1 MRKIFFLF
9 FAVVFTYTAH
19 SQFQISVFAGL
30 SDYNGD
36 LLDKPYRYSQG
47 CFGLAGGYQFSDRFT
62 VRTAITRGKIKG
74 KDEVSQL
81 RGFFQRNLNFQSSL
95 SELSLVGVYN
105 LFNLESIR
113 WTPFAFTGIAVYH
126 YNPYTFDQN
135 DEKFYLKPLST
146 EGQGLDQYPER
157 KPYSLTR
164 LALPIGGGL
173 KYAVNDRIQVAAQIG
188 LRITNNDYLDDVS
201 KTYVDQNDLF
211 AARGPKAVE
220 LSYRSDELP
229 GGSLTYPQRGTN
241 RGRSGKIIYTD
252 FYYFSG
258 FSIIF
263 SVGSNGNAN
272 RRGSSNPGSIASG
285 GRGATYGGVGRNNK
299 KTYNC
304 PKVSL

>member
-1 MRKIFFLF
+1 MLKIFFLF
-9 FAVVFTYTAH
+9 AVLLTYSAH
-19 SQFQISVFAGL
+19 AQFQLGVFAGL

-62 VRTAITRGKIKG
+62 VRAEIARGKIKG
-74 KDEVSQL
+74 KDEVSYV
-81 RGFFQRNLNFQSSL
+81 RGFSQRNLNFQSSL
-95 SELSLVGVYN
+95 SEFSMVGEYN
-105 LFNLESIR
+105 LFNLKNMR

-135 DEKFYLKPLST
+135 NEKFYLKPLST

-173 KYAVNDRIQVAAQIG
+173 KYAVNDRMQVAAQIG
-188 LRITNNDYLDDVS
+188 LRVTNNDYLDDVS
-201 KTYVDQNDLF
+201 TTYVDQNDLL

-220 LSYRSDELP
+220 LSYRADELP
-229 GGSLTYPQRGTN
+229 GGNLTYPPNGAS
-241 RGRSGKIIYTD
+241 RGRNGKIIYTD

-258 FSIIF
+258 VSIILN
-263 SVGSNGNAN
+263 VGGNGDAN
-272 RRGSSNPGSIASG
+272 HRGSSNQESIANK
-285 GRGATYGGVGRNNK
+285 GRGATHGGVSRQNK
-299 KTYNC
+299 RSYGC
-304 PKVSL
+304 PQVR